1 MLTVVSYQIV
11 AAVQCRWVALLRL
24 EDLSLDFRIAAASK
38 NNIVNM
44 ASALGFLARLSV
56 LRSNSQL
63 TTFVSRPGRTVTPAR
78 TAVCSSSGAILPKP
92 KKVSA
97 ARQLTVVGVNL
108 WRCCHQVIETLL
120 VPAAHQPVNVFPLAL
135 LEVV

>member
-1 MLTVVSYQIV
+1 M
-11 AAVQCRWVALLRL
+11 RL
-24 EDLSLDFRIAAASK
+24 EEPSLDFRIAAASKKKKAQK

-44 ASALGFLARLSV
+44 ASALGLLGRLSV
-56 LRSNSQL
+56 LRSNSQF
-63 TTFVSRPGRTVTPAR
+63 TTSVSRPGRTVTPAR

-97 ARQLTVVGVNL
+97 ARQLTVVGVNI
-108 WRCCHQVIETLL
+108 WRCCHDVIERLL
-120 VPAAHQPVNVFPLAL
+120 APAAHLLSVKCAPPLAL